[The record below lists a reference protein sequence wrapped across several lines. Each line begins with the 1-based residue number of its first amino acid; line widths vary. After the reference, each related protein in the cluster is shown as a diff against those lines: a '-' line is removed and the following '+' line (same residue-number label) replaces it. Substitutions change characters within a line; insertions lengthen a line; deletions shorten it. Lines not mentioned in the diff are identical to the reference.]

1 MNKLG
6 VCSLYGVFFITEW
19 GLPNI
24 QGNYFTATGNS
35 QQVFEWCTL
44 RPQLS
49 HILAKTLL
57 GSRV

>member
-19 GLPNI
+19 GFPNI

-44 RPQLS
+44 RPQLA
-49 HILAKTLL
+49 HI
-57 GSRV
+57 